1 MAIANRL
8 PILFALIVFATA
20 QSAAYEQCGVQGWT
34 GLATCVSGYVC
45 TYNNAFYSQRLP
57 THYRTLVGYVML
69 ISLSTEIVEYI
80 SVRTNKGETFLR
92 CCKWYAS
99 CWSIQYNINDTVQSE
114 PFIDDGMWWSDIFY
128 NTLLN
133 ASPSLCKQ
141 LALRIQLLNFSSTLQ
156 ANLEQFTALEVEVT
170 IRCIGVWDY
179 TDKVCELDGILSP
192 YSFGSCAA
200 AIELTGNENPTRVYY
215 QNKDDNI
222 HELCGNG
229 PLSTT
234 YSDNVITVARNIR
247 SNTPIAAISWY
258 NFQQIRVYYITNTNE
273 VAEAVFDVDR
283 WVAGNQQLGIAAPN
297 SGLLCAIVDPQST
310 IRVCFQSASDPETI
324 TEALWTMTVAGEWT
338 TDIANIS

>member
-57 THYRTLVGYVML
+57 RL
-69 ISLSTEIVEYI
+69 ED
-80 SVRTNKGETFLR
+80 
-92 CCKWYAS
+92 
-99 CWSIQYNINDTVQSE
+99 IQ
-114 PFIDDGMWWSDIFY
+114 
-128 NTLLN
+128 
-133 ASPSLCKQ
+133 
-141 LALRIQLLNFSSTLQ
+141 R
-156 ANLEQFTALEVEVT
+156 
-170 IRCIGVWDY
+170 
-179 TDKVCELDGILSP
+179 
-192 YSFGSCAA
+192 FGSCAA